1 MTHVGRAFEGHTIE
15 DACPCP
21 KAACGLVSLD
31 AQDPECPQHA
41 FTAAKTLRQ
50 GHAGRDCPALSPADW
65 AAAQLENLDTVIAY
79 MEATDED
86 AWNLDTVR
94 SKDGKKN
101 CFFGHLFN
109 MSPDEGRANAL
120 WGMFEELYATSYRI
134 YPVNDGENPRYPQ
147 ATPKQR
153 ILAYLRAL
161 AAGEEMTT
169 EQSMEA
175 CYQHYLAE
183 EAQNAAPEADL
194 PVGTSGA

>member
-1 MTHVGRAFEGHTIE
+1 MSTTHMGRSFEGHTIE

-21 KAACGLVSLD
+21 KAACGLVNFNEVD
-31 AQDPECPQHA
+31 QDCPQHA
-41 FTAAKTLRQ
+41 FTAAKTMRQ
-50 GHAGRDCPALSPADW
+50 GHPGRDCATLSPRDW

-94 SKDGKKN
+94 SKDGTKN

-109 MSPDEGRANAL
+109 MSADEDRANAL
-120 WGMFEELYATSYRI
+120 WGLFEDLYATTYMV

-161 AAGEEMTT
+161 AAGEELTT
-169 EQSMEA
+169 QQSMQAQYEL
-175 CYQHYLAE
+175 YLAE
-183 EAQNAAPEADL
+183 EAQKEAA
-194 PVGTSGA
+194 GA